1 MSLTVEVYEGIIGE
15 AALILFKSL
24 RYGDTAYTE
33 YKRIK
38 RRENGYPINLNDKLR
53 IPIGVGEN
61 YHGKVNEIAKTEE
74 QVWKFN

>member
-1 MSLTVEVYEGIIGE
+1 MSLTVEVYEGIIGG

-38 RRENGYPINLNDKLR
+38 RRASGYPINLNDKLY
-53 IPIGVGEN
+53 ILIGIGEN
-61 YHGKVNEIAKTEE
+61 YRGKVNEIIKMEK